1 MSAQTKE
8 PARDGLTDLAAKIYM
23 ELICRNVVVTESA
36 AQIKS
41 NPENLARISFK
52 LAEAF
57 QRDRSRRERRQA
69 LPRTRISTSTTS
81 ICPTGTPPRSE
92 RTLAHL
98 RSSFSNASSPST

>member
-8 PARDGLTDLAAKIYM
+8 PARDTVTNLAAKIYM
-23 ELICRNVVVTESA
+23 ELVCRNVVVTESA

-57 QRDRSRRERRQA
+57 QRIEADVKGGGAPKNQNFDVNDVD
-69 LPRTRISTSTTS
+69 L
-81 ICPTGTPPRSE
+81 
-92 RTLAHL
+92 
-98 RSSFSNASSPST
+98 SNWGGAKT

>member
-1 MSAQTKE
+1 MTTQTKE
-8 PARDGLTDLAAKIYM
+8 PARDTVTNLAAKIYM

-57 QRDRSRRERRQA
+57 QRVEADVKGGGAPKNQNFDVNDVD
-69 LPRTRISTSTTS
+69 L
-81 ICPTGTPPRSE
+81 
-92 RTLAHL
+92 
-98 RSSFSNASSPST
+98 SNWGGAKA